1 MSKSG
6 TVLPYAVQEGHGARN
21 RGESLVVVANPRAG
35 GGRAGARREEIERAV
50 ARAFERAEVRWTT
63 APGHAAELARE
74 AAASADIVAALGGD
88 GTCHEVVSGLMGPGV
103 ASRRPI
109 FAVLPFGTGG
119 DLVRSL
125 EVPRGLDAALWIAA
139 TGMTLPLD
147 VGRVTWPDGRSGH
160 FVNVAGF
167 GANAEVCRIANA
179 SSKRLGG
186 RVTFVG
192 AILRTLASWT
202 PVRVDWAWSGADGD
216 GAATVDTLAAF
227 VANGHYC
234 GAGLWVGR
242 GGDMADGQF
251 ELTIVPALSAFT
263 AARLLPR
270 LYDGRFDGAPGVI
283 RVRASRVEVRSVIP
297 VENDGEPL
305 GDGPV
310 VLDAVPRG
318 LQVRGG
324 WLRPPGAQNG

>member
-1 MSKSG
+1 MAKSG

-35 GGRAGARREEIERAV
+35 GGRAGAKRAEIERAV
-50 ARAFERAEVRWTT
+50 ARAFERAEVRWST
-63 APGHAAELARE
+63 APGHAAELARQ
-74 AAASADIVAALGGD
+74 ASTEADIVAALGGD
-88 GTCHEVVSGLMGPGV
+88 GTCHEVVSGLLGPD
-103 ASRRPI
+103 AAPRPPI

-125 EVPRGLDAALWIAA
+125 EVPRALDGALWIAA

-147 VGRVTWPDGRSGH
+147 MGRVRWPDGRVGH

-179 SSKRLGG
+179 SSKRFGG

-192 AILRTLASWT
+192 AILHTLASWT
-202 PVRVDWAWSGADGD
+202 PVPVEWAWSGADGD
-216 GAATVDTLAAF
+216 GAVTLETLAAF

-242 GGDMADGQF
+242 GGDMSDGQF
-251 ELTIVPALSAFT
+251 ELTLIPALSAFT

-270 LYDGRFDGAPGVI
+270 LYDGRVDGVPGVV
-283 RVRASRVEVRSVIP
+283 RVRASRVEVRSP
-297 VENDGEPL
+297 VPMENDGEPL
-305 GDGPV
+305 GEGPV
-310 VLDAVPRG
+310 VLEVVPRA

-324 WLRPPGAQNG
+324 WLRPPGGAVG